1 MTNNTLFSNNEFD
14 ITSSPTSEYYS
25 WLEKTNTF
33 FDGPTWGAVLIDGFD
48 VKRYY
53 IWDKT
58 YTTGRALTVFKKGPF
73 KVGYLGFPI
82 YSQAE
87 IESES
92 YSVDRMLNAI
102 ALMKEKPHILRLPAS
117 AFSNLHLNIKKCFIE
132 NTVESCITDLC
143 GWNDIDTSTRRRD
156 LRYAQ
161 KRLMGNN
168 IIPDYNISS
177 DEAFNIYN
185 EAIKRNLGKLRY
197 SKKYFE
203 SLTNKTNAPWV
214 SFFSMR
220 EEKHIKNLTITVRH
234 ADTVYY
240 LHGGGTP
247 EALRAGASDLA
258 MSIAITDAKNKGAKR
273 FNFLSSPEKQPGL
286 IRFKEKWGGESR
298 QALTYSIPL
307 TRLGSLIIFV
317 LRILQKK

>member
-117 AFSNLHLNIKKCFIE
+117 AFSGLHLNTKKHFTEI
-132 NTVESCITDLC
+132 TVESCITNLNE
-143 GWNDIDTSTRRRD
+143 WQIENESSRRRAI
-156 LRYAQ
+156 RRA
-161 KRLMGNN
+161 KTRLLNTVTCSTV
-168 IIPDYNISS
+168 SS
-177 DEAFNIYN
+177 EEAFSIYN
-185 EAIKRNLGKLRY
+185 EAIKRNAGKLRY

-203 SLTNKTNAPWV
+203 LLVDKKNSPWV
-214 SFFSMR
+214 SFFAIR
-220 EEKHIKNLTITVRH
+220 EDNIIKSLIITVRH

-247 EALRAGASDLA
+247 EALNAGASDLA

>member
-1 MTNNTLFSNNEFD
+1 MNNNKLFSNHEFD
-14 ITSSPTSEYYS
+14 ITENPTLEYNV
-25 WLEKTNTF
+25 WLEKSNAF
-33 FDGPTWGAVLIDGFD
+33 FDGPIWGSVLINGFN

-53 IWDKT
+53 IWDKV
-58 YTTGRALTVFKKGPF
+58 YTVGRALTVFKKGPLT
-73 KVGYLGFPI
+73 VGYLGFPI
-82 YSQAE
+82 YSQT
-87 IESES
+87 ESENEP

-102 ALMKEKPHILRLPAS
+102 ALMKEKPHLLRLPVS
-117 AFSNLHLNIKKCFIE
+117 AFSNIHLNIKKYFVE
-132 NTVESCITDLC
+132 NTIESCITDLC
-143 GWNDIDTSTRRRD
+143 EWNDLKTSTRRRD

-161 KRLMGNN
+161 KRLIGKN
-168 IIPDYNISS
+168 ITPDYNISS

-185 EAIKRNLGKLRY
+185 EAIKRNSGKLRY

-220 EEKHIKNLTITVRH
+220 EEKHIKSLTITVRH